1 MFCSMPLAVDSNVQM
16 CRPEQGLCL
25 NKCHAARQG
34 TFQVVAAQPVSYT
47 IQEVVGLLELDNEV
61 RHQYYGQPHAAC
73 CTLHARKPVM
83 GLAHPPLV
91 MLYVQMEF

>member
-1 MFCSMPLAVDSNVQM
+1 MSRCVAADRA
-16 CRPEQGLCL
+16 CAY
-25 NKCHAARQG
+25 KCHAARQG

-61 RHQYYGQPHAAC
+61 CHQYHGQPHAGC

-91 MLYVQMEF
+91 VLYVQMEF